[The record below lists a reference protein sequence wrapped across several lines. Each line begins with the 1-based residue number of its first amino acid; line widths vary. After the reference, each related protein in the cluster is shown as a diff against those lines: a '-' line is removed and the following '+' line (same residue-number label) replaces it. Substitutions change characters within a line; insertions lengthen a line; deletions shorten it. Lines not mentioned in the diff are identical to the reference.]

1 MLQRMGLIMKMKKP
15 LYGVLSTAAL
25 AAGIFAVSPSTAAEA
40 AAGEKFDL
48 TIMHTNDTHAH
59 LDNVARRI
67 TAIKELRTERENSI
81 LLDAGDVFS
90 GTLYYTK
97 YKGLADV
104 QFMNMIG
111 YDAMIP
117 GNHEFDDGPAVFADF
132 IKQADFPILSS
143 NIDFSGDKDISPL
156 VQDEIGQPGEGGKV
170 YPASIIEVDG
180 EKVGVFGLTT
190 EETAILSSPG
200 DTVVFEDYLEK
211 AEETVVMLEKQGIN
225 KIVALT
231 HLGYNYDIKLGETV
245 EGIDVIV
252 GGHSHTKIAEAVEV
266 KKEDASADP
275 TIVVQANEYSNFLG
289 DLQVSFDEEG
299 VLVDGSWDENL
310 IDLNEQDASKNYVIE
325 SDPEAQALLDELK
338 GPLEEMKQTVV
349 GSSAAFLN
357 GERNDVRTKETNLGN
372 MIADAMLEKAQQ
384 NNGPA
389 TIAIQNAGGIRAS
402 IDEGPVTLEE
412 VLTVMP
418 FGNTLV
424 TLDLTGEEIIKSLE
438 NGVSDIEN
446 IAGRY
451 PQVAGMKFSYDA
463 TLPAGERVLDV
474 KVETDNGFESI
485 NLEETY
491 TVATNAYIAG
501 GGDGYTTFGE
511 AKEDGR
517 MNELF
522 FVDYQVL
529 NEYLETHPNVE
540 PKVEARIVESSSER
554 IKGETR
560 YETAVE
566 ISKSGWTSADTVVIA
581 RGDSFPDALAGAP
594 LAYKH
599 DAPILLTDKDV
610 LTKAVKEEI
619 TRLGAKNVI
628 ILGGTAAVDNY
639 VEYQLEGM
647 GLDVERIGGK
657 DRWATAANIA
667 ARMGG
672 TPEKAVIANGNNFPD
687 ALAVASYAAR
697 HGYPILLTENDDL
710 PMSTDIALNGIE
722 STIVVGGTAAVNA
735 DVFGDL
741 PSAERYSGDTRYAT
755 AAAIAED
762 LMPSYRVYVA
772 TGTNFADA
780 LAGSVLAAKENAS
793 MVLVQPDMLPA
804 ETKAAVDTLNASEF
818 NVLGGENAVSESVID
833 QLKK

>member
-1 MLQRMGLIMKMKKP
+1 MKMKKP

>member
-1 MLQRMGLIMKMKKP
+1 MKMKKP

-40 AAGEKFDL
+40 ATGENFDL

-67 TAIKELRTERENSI
+67 TAIKELRAERENSI

-117 GNHEFDDGPAVFADF
+117 GNHEFDDGPAAFANF
-132 IKQADFPILSS
+132 IKEADFPILSS

-211 AEETVVMLEKQGIN
+211 AQETVAMLEKQGIN

-266 KKEDASADP
+266 DKKDASADP

-299 VLVDGSWDENL
+299 VLVDDSWDENL
-310 IDLNEQDASKNYVIE
+310 IDLNEQDASENYVIQA
-325 SDPEAQALLDELK
+325 DPEAQALLDELK
-338 GPLEEMKQTVV
+338 GPLEEMKQTIV
-349 GSSAAFLN
+349 GSSGTFLN
-357 GERNDVRTKETNLGN
+357 GARNDVRTKETNLGN
-372 MIADAMLEKAQQ
+372 LVADAMLEKAQQ
-384 NNGPA
+384 NNGTA

-424 TLDLTGEEIIKSLE
+424 TLDLTGEEIVKSLE

-451 PQVAGMKFSYDA
+451 PQVAGLKFSYDA

-474 KVETDNGFESI
+474 KVKTDKGFETI

-501 GGDGYTTFGE
+501 GGDGYETF
-511 AKEDGR
+511 AKANDEGR
-517 MNELF
+517 MEPLY

-529 NEYLETHPNVE
+529 NEYLDKHPNVE
-540 PKVEARIVESSSER
+540 PKVEARIVESSTER

-566 ISKSGWTSADTVVIA
+566 ISKAGWTSADTVVIA

-610 LTKAVKEEI
+610 LTKSVKEEI
-619 TRLGAKNVI
+619 ARLGAKNVI

-710 PMSTDIALNGIE
+710 PMSTDIALKGIE
-722 STIVVGGTAAVNA
+722 STIVVGGIAAVNA
-735 DVFGDL
+735 EVFGDL
-741 PSAERYSGDTRYAT
+741 PSAERYSGETRYAT

-772 TGTNFADA
+772 TGTEFADA

-793 MVLVQPDMLPA
+793 MVLVKPDMLPA
-804 ETKAAVDTLNASEF
+804 ETKAAMDALNASEF
-818 NVLGGENAVSESVID
+818 NVLGGEKAISESVID